1 MLISS
6 ANVCVC
12 EIQKTW
18 SNAQPDTPM
27 RDHNCMRGAIRLC
40 NIYEIVHSVLCVV
53 LYNILMQNAT
63 MFQSTAYI
71 QVANIPYTLR
81 YIANIP

>member
-1 MLISS
+1 MSDIHQCF
-6 ANVCVC
+6 NVQAMTAQNEMVKC
-12 EIQKTW
+12 
-18 SNAQPDTPM
+18 AQPDTPM

-40 NIYEIVHSVLCVV
+40 NIYEIVRSVLCVV

-71 QVANIPYTLR
+71 QVATTNIP
-81 YIANIP
+81 

>member
-1 MLISS
+1 MLIL
-6 ANVCVC
+6 VQMCVFA
-12 EIQKTW
+12 KYRKRW

-40 NIYEIVHSVLCVV
+40 NIYKIVHSVLCVV

-63 MFQSTAYI
+63 MFQFIAYI
-71 QVANIPYTLR
+71 QVATTNIP
-81 YIANIP
+81 

>member
-1 MLISS
+1 MLIL
-6 ANVCVC
+6 VQMCVFA
-12 EIQKTW
+12 KYRKRW

-40 NIYEIVHSVLCVV
+40 NTYEIVHSRVV

-63 MFQSTAYI
+63 MFQSIAYI
-71 QVANIPYTLR
+71 QVATTNIP
-81 YIANIP
+81 